1 MTFVPVLATVI
12 AGLFGGACLYVTLV
26 AHPARVECGPALAIR
41 EFGESYRRA
50 TLMQAPLAVLGLV
63 TGAAAW
69 SLGSGIEWLVG
80 GLLLGAMVPFTLIII
95 APTNRRLT
103 DPGLDAGSSEAVALL
118 LRWGW
123 LHAVRTIVGVGVFV
137 LFACSALTP

>member
-1 MTFVPVLATVI
+1 MTIVPVLATVE

-69 SLGSGIEWLVG
+69 SLGSGVEWLVG
-80 GLLLGAMVPFTLIII
+80 GLLLGAMVPFTLIVI

-103 DPGLDAGSSEAVALL
+103 DPGLDSSSSEAVALL
-118 LRWGW
+118 LRWGR
-123 LHAVRTIVGVGVFV
+123 LHAVRTIVGVGVFL